1 MVGRGHYQF
10 VHAYDGIYIYI
21 LKKTNWCLLALH
33 CAQPHKIHSQYK
45 NYTTNSNITAHSIRL
60 SEQVE
65 AYCIHHILAND
76 NSNECITTTKCTL
89 NLKEA
94 DTANCIHTVHTR
106 WIFNTWN
113 FVFFFFRNSFWI
125 GSRTSFH
132 SLWMLIHFWAS
143 TEIILEKKIS
153 LGCYF
158 WIKIKF
164 WYRSLIT
171 HIYERV
177 AVEFIVYSYNLMI

>member
-21 LKKTNWCLLALH
+21 KKTNWCLLALH

-45 NYTTNSNITAHSIRL
+45 NYTTNRNITAHSIRL

-106 WIFNTWN
+106 WIFNTRN
-113 FVFFFFRNSFWI
+113 FVVFFSEIHFELDLGLLFIHYGCWYIFEHRQKLFSKFFFFR
-125 GSRTSFH
+125 
-132 SLWMLIHFWAS
+132 MLF
-143 TEIILEKKIS
+143 L
-153 LGCYF
+153 
-158 WIKIKF
+158 
-164 WYRSLIT
+164 
-171 HIYERV
+171 
-177 AVEFIVYSYNLMI
+177 N